1 MRIVIDEYE
10 SNLWLPLCNIKLLLQ
25 KTNNSL
31 NHKTAHNHARRFA
44 PCSPP
49 SSVAGR
55 LNLDVMSLTQSVVP
69 IFMCCESSYLVD
81 RSRGG

>member
-31 NHKTAHNHARRFA
+31 NQNRPQPRPTFC
-44 PCSPP
+44 PLFPP
-49 SSVAGR
+49 PVALQAGSIS
-55 LNLDVMSLTQSVVP
+55 M
-69 IFMCCESSYLVD
+69 
-81 RSRGG
+81 